1 MAELKLKLWWLSK
14 SIQPTCLTYPIHLSN
29 RARQLTRLQ
38 YVGVIRW
45 VARWSGD
52 PSICA
57 PSKSADS
64 SERWLQWRISRMTEL
79 ANGVCQGDHR
89 WPLLWRHWW
98 RHWSRFMVY
107 DHISQLT
114 SHLHCKQSYNMFMA
128 SIFNIN
134 ISCEDISGGQ
144 GGGSGGHWR
153 GVCIWAGGH
162 WPDDHHTSQLPFALS
177 VIIIHVEFSLPGQ
190 CLPEFLWN
198 LFQSNLVL
206 NLSRRSPSCNAGL
219 SSRISMCLRASMII
233 NGFSPSV

>member
-1 MAELKLKLWWLSK
+1 MAQQVHLAH
-14 SIQPTCLTYPIHLSN
+14 QPHLSN
-29 RARQLTRLQ
+29 TSLQ
-38 YVGVIRW
+38 SSPPIDTAEIRW
-45 VARWSGD
+45 CKVSCQVVRWWGDEVVRWSGD
-52 PSICA
+52 PSISA

-64 SERWLQWRISRMTEL
+64 SERWLQWRISRITEL
-79 ANGVCQGDHR
+79 ANRVCQGDHR

-114 SHLHCKQSYNMFMA
+114 SHLHCKQSCNMFMA

-144 GGGSGGHWR
+144 GGGLEGA
-153 GVCIWAGGH
+153 CTWAGGH

-177 VIIIHVEFSLPGQ
+177 VIIFHVEFSLPGQ

-198 LFQSNLVL
+198 LFHSNLVL

-219 SSRISMCLRASMII
+219 SSRISMCLRPSMII

>member
-1 MAELKLKLWWLSK
+1 MAQQVHLAHL
-14 SIQPTCLTYPIHLSN
+14 PHLSN
-29 RARQLTRLQ
+29 TSLQ
-38 YVGVIRW
+38 SSPPIDSAAIRW
-45 VARWSGD
+45 CNKVSCQVVRWWGDEVVRWSGD

-79 ANGVCQGDHR
+79 ANRVCQGDHR

-114 SHLHCKQSYNMFMA
+114 SHLHCKQSCNMFLA

-144 GGGSGGHWR
+144 GGQ
-153 GVCIWAGGH
+153 GVCAHDH
-162 WPDDHHTSQLPFALS
+162 WPNILNPSLLYAITINISDDTCPFDYASQFTCH
-177 VIIIHVEFSLPGQ
+177 I
-190 CLPEFLWN
+190 
-198 LFQSNLVL
+198 
-206 NLSRRSPSCNAGL
+206 LSRQL
-219 SSRISMCLRASMII
+219 MW
-233 NGFSPSV
+233 